1 MSHQR
6 RTSSHE
12 HEIIAH
18 VKVFRAQML
27 ISGVMDGVRCKM
39 FARMLIRVV
48 LDWFSN
54 LAKETI
60 TSFYVFSRLY
70 IAHFATNNIKPPRI
84 GYFFYV
90 WQQKS
95 ESLKKYLGLQ

>member
-1 MSHQR
+1 
-6 RTSSHE
+6 
-12 HEIIAH
+12 
-18 VKVFRAQML
+18 
-27 ISGVMDGVRCKM
+27 M

-70 IAHFATNNIKPPRI
+70 IAHFATNNIKPLRI
-84 GYFFYV
+84 GYFFMFGN
-90 WQQKS
+90 
-95 ESLKKYLGLQ
+95 KKVNL